1 MPTISPT
8 LIPSKAPGTL
18 FSSLVGGDPSLNIR
32 WLAATDP
39 VFYEVLNR
47 PIADVT
53 VRQLV
58 IAKAIDTLTV
68 KLGYQA
74 TFPFLTA
81 ARVTN
86 GTVELEVPQN
96 WIWDMQAS
104 VPKKWEN
111 LRLAK
116 IIRISGTNSIT
127 GSTYTGRL
135 RLLFTANIKNFTN
148 EYALLYADYNIDSYL
163 TFQTSSLF
171 TATNTISNPAIDVGE
186 AATVG
191 GQIIFKTL
199 DTALESVQDFIGI
212 LAPAN
217 VVDLNNDSFYESP
230 TVYEIS
236 DSVAGG
242 GTVADDFSLV
252 SMSHGTGLLTASA
265 YNTIPELDSDIQSWI
280 NTFNYPFDSQAG
292 LTSVD
297 GIIIPKGLFREFDIT
312 APAGD
317 NPSSDTSGTF
327 YPVWVSR
334 IERVGTGSNQ
344 LRFFFSTF
352 NVTDTATDGMPSTA
366 AVEFAQLDLLNSFSA
381 GEIVEIVPINNL
393 QLQSGVNLL
402 PFNQHFGR
410 GHVVLSSLWDGSTTA
425 IQDFFGAFD
434 FIADNPP
441 DTAYSQNNTRI
452 SSFGVSRVSK
462 YIPTI
467 GQARALIGS
476 TARRTV
482 PAYPS
487 DINRYITEQDQ
498 GAGDT
503 IDLET
508 QPSITPNN
516 AIERFGQ
523 SGSLS
528 HRIVRLVVNADQIS
542 NSDAGFYQTQ
552 ILPRLRILLGGPD
565 SPRSPVFGDFWFNGT
580 RLMFYNGDTWSG

>member
-18 FSSLVGGDPSLNIR
+18 FSALVGGDPSLNIR

-58 IAKAIDTLTV
+58 IAKSIDALNV
-68 KLGYQA
+68 RLGHQA
-74 TFPFLTA
+74 TFPFLTIA
-81 ARVTN
+81 KVTN
-86 GTVELEVPQN
+86 GTVELEVPKN

-104 VPKKWEN
+104 VPRKWEN
-111 LRLAK
+111 MRLAK
-116 IIRISGTNSIT
+116 IIRISGTNTIT
-127 GSTYTGRL
+127 GGVFTGRL
-135 RLLFTANIKNFTN
+135 RLVFTANIKNFTT

-163 TFQTSSLF
+163 TFQSTSLF
-171 TATNTISNPAIDVGE
+171 TATSSISNPAIDVGE

-199 DTALESVQDFIGI
+199 DTQLEDVQDFLGI

-217 VVDLNNDSFYESP
+217 TIDLDNNGFYETP
-230 TVYEIS
+230 TVYEVS

-242 GTVADDFSLV
+242 NTVADDFSLV
-252 SMSHGTGLLTASA
+252 SMSHGTGLLTSSA
-265 YNTIPELDSDIQSWI
+265 YNTIPELDSDVQSWI
-280 NTFNYPFDSQAG
+280 NTFNYPFDAQAG

-297 GIIIPKGLFREFDIT
+297 GIVIPKGMFREFDIC

-317 NPSSDTSGTF
+317 NPTADTSGTF
-327 YPVWVSR
+327 YPVWLSR
-334 IERVGTGSNQ
+334 IERIGTSSNQ
-344 LRFFFSTF
+344 LRCYFSTY
-352 NVTDTATDGMPSTA
+352 NVTDLATNGTPSTA
-366 AVEFAQLDLLNSFSA
+366 AVEFAQLDLISSYGP
-381 GEIVEIVPINNL
+381 GEIIEIVPINNL

-425 IQDFFGAFD
+425 IADFFGAFD

-452 SSFGVSRVSK
+452 SSFGISRVPK
-462 YIPTI
+462 YVPTI
-467 GQARALIGS
+467 GQSQALIGT
-476 TARRTV
+476 TAARAI
-482 PAYPS
+482 PIYPN
-487 DINRYITEQDQ
+487 DNNRYVVEQDQ

-503 IDLET
+503 IDLE
-508 QPSITPNN
+508 SEVGITPNS

-523 SGSLS
+523 SGSLA
-528 HRIVRLVVNADQIS
+528 HRVIRLVVNADQIS
-542 NSDAGFYQTQ
+542 NSDPTFYQNQ
-552 ILPRLRILLGGPD
+552 ILPRLRILLGG
-565 SPRSPVFGDFWFNGT
+565 SSTPRNPVFGDFWFNGT
-580 RLMFYNGDTWSG
+580 RLLFFNGDTWSG